1 MMKKY
6 LMLTIA
12 SLVLAAC
19 SSSPEPDSTATM
31 TQATQSTY
39 DESGGVQV
47 IHYNKTPAGIA
58 NADMQFQSGSALM
71 QQQFA
76 RGVQNN
82 SHVPMKTVNH
92 YVRSLMNDLIN
103 NMHYVDRK
111 TPLGVSS
118 FVFLDTDLNKTNLL
132 GKQIAESFMHEI
144 HQTGIPV
151 IDFKATNY
159 IRVTESGD
167 FSFSRDYMEL
177 KEVLP
182 LKYVLSGTLVKHQDG
197 ILVNARIIGLQ
208 SKAIVA
214 SAQGFL
220 PENIV
225 KALLSSEETDGIQ
238 LVQGM

>member
-1 MMKKY
+1 MKKY
-6 LMLTIA
+6 LLLTVA
-12 SLVLAAC
+12 SVLLAAC
-19 SSSPEPDSTATM
+19 SSSPDSET
-31 TQATQSTY
+31 TQQMSGASQNTY

-47 IHYNKTPAGIA
+47 VNHASLPMGVA
-58 NADMQFQSGSALM
+58 NADTQFQSGSALI

-76 RGVQNN
+76 RGIQNN
-82 SHVPMKTVNH
+82 SHVPMKTINH

-103 NMHYVDRK
+103 NMHYVDKK

-118 FVFLDTDLNKTNLL
+118 FVFLDSDLNKTNLL

-159 IRVTESGD
+159 IRITESGD

-177 KEVLP
+177 QEVLP

-208 SKAIVA
+208 SKAVVA

-225 KALLSSEETDGIQ
+225 KALLSSEETDGIK
-238 LVQGM
+238 LVQGR

>member
-1 MMKKY
+1 MKKY
-6 LMLTIA
+6 MFLTIA
-12 SLVLAAC
+12 SLLLGAC
-19 SSSPEPDSTATM
+19 SSSPEQETSKAMP
-31 TQATQSTY
+31 QASQNAY

-47 IHYNKTPAGIA
+47 IHHNQIPAGMSE
-58 NADMQFQSGSALM
+58 ADTQFQSGSALM

-76 RGVQNN
+76 LGVQNN
-82 SHVPMKTVNH
+82 SHVPLKTINH

-103 NMHYVDRK
+103 NMHYVGKK

-118 FVFLDTDLNKTNLL
+118 FVFLDSDLNKTNLL

-159 IRVTESGD
+159 IRITESGD

-177 KEVLP
+177 QEVLP

-208 SKAIVA
+208 SKAVVA

-220 PENIV
+220 PERIV
-225 KALLSSEETDGIQ
+225 KALLSSEETDGIK
-238 LVQGM
+238 LVQG

>member
-1 MMKKY
+1 MKKY
-6 LMLTIA
+6 VLLTIA
-12 SLVLAAC
+12 SMVLAAC
-19 SSSPEPDSTATM
+19 SSSPEPDTTSNM
-31 TQATQSTY
+31 QQRPQNTY
-39 DESGGVQV
+39 DETGGVQV
-47 IHYNKTPAGIA
+47 VNYNQTPTGLT
-58 NADMQFQSGSALM
+58 NADRQFQTGSALI
-71 QQQFA
+71 QQNFA
-76 RGVQNN
+76 RGIQNN

-103 NMHYVDRK
+103 NMHYVGKK

-118 FVFLDTDLNKTNLL
+118 FVYLDSDLNKTNLL

-159 IRVTESGD
+159 IRITEEGD

-177 KEVLP
+177 QEVLP

-208 SKAIVA
+208 SKAVVA

-220 PENIV
+220 PETIV
-225 KALLSSEETDGIQ
+225 KALLSSEETDGIK